1 MLNLTDK
8 LYPRLLSHFW
18 SNVAILYLNPAYG
31 NNSSCCIIS
40 LRPEMASAGQRTGI
54 ANLPLHYGKVPAWLF
69 ARMCQLAREITVVT
83 VTEFGTGEMLRRLS
97 DPYWFQALGCVLGYD
112 WHSSGV
118 TTTVCGALKE
128 GLRGLEKEF
137 GLFVAGGKGRTSR
150 KTPAE
155 IESHGHLVKVNPSS
169 LTYASRMSAKVD
181 NSALQDGYQL
191 YHHSF
196 FFTKDGSW
204 AVVQQGMNEANRY
217 ARRYHWLGEKVSDF
231 VCEPE
236 AAICSQATGEAL
248 NLVALESTKARDV
261 ITKVAADEKPNK
273 IVGQLNRLKTL
284 NLPQRPYI
292 SLEDIHPERL
302 GKIFL
307 TAYEH
312 KPENF
317 ESLLALEGIG
327 PKTLRALS
335 LISELVYDTPV
346 SLRDPASY
354 SFAHGGKDG
363 YPYPVD
369 RKTYDSSIQFLAQA
383 LEKAKIGDTDKL
395 EAFRRLKVWR

>member
-1 MLNLTDK
+1 M
-8 LYPRLLSHFW
+8 PS
-18 SNVAILYLNPAYG
+18 P
-31 NNSSCCIIS
+31 
-40 LRPEMASAGQRTGI
+40 GQRTGI
-54 ANLPLHYGKVPAWLF
+54 ANLPLHYGKVPPWLF
-69 ARMCQLAREITVVT
+69 GRMCQLAREIAIVT

-97 DPYWFQALGCVLGYD
+97 DPFWFQAFGCVLGYD

-118 TTTVCGALKE
+118 TTTVCGAMKE
-128 GLRGLEKEF
+128 GMSGLEKEL

-150 KTPAE
+150 KTPTE
-155 IESHGHLVKVNPSS
+155 IENTGHLLKVNPSS
-169 LTYASRMSAKVD
+169 LVYASRMSAKVD
-181 NSALQDGYQL
+181 NSALQDSYQL

-196 FFTKDGSW
+196 FFTQDGSW
-204 AVVQQGMNEANRY
+204 AVIQQGMNEVNRY

-236 AAICSQATGEAL
+236 AAICSQARSKAL
-248 NLVALESTKARDV
+248 NLVALESAKVRDV
-261 ITKVAADEKPNK
+261 IAHVVAEEKPDK
-273 IVGQLNRLKTL
+273 IVTQLNRLKTL

-292 SLEDIHPERL
+292 SLEDIHPDRL

-312 KPENF
+312 KPESF
-317 ESLLALEGIG
+317 ESLLALEGVG
-327 PKTLRALS
+327 AKTLRALS

-363 YPYPVD
+363 HPYPVD

-383 LEKAKIGDTDKL
+383 VEKAKIGDKEKL
-395 EAFRRLKVWR
+395 EAFRRLRAWQ